1 MSKSLVKVECFNP
14 NTGRRMNIDSETYE
28 LFTKA
33 IKQTLKAGKEITFS
47 EIVEG
52 IKKYFRSQNIGFK
65 KSVPWYAV
73 TVKNDMQVRNVIEVF
88 TEKGR
93 KLHRMRRN

>member
-1 MSKSLVKVECFNP
+1 MAKALPKVECLNP
-14 NTGRRMNIDSETYE
+14 NTGGKMNIDAETYE

-33 IKQTLKAGKEITFS
+33 IKQTLKGGKAITYS

-52 IKKYFRSQNIGFK
+52 IKKYFRLHRIGFK
-65 KSVPWYAV
+65 QSVSWYAV
-73 TVKNDMQVRNVIEVF
+73 TVKNDMHARGTIEVS

-93 KLHRMRRN
+93 KLHRLKK